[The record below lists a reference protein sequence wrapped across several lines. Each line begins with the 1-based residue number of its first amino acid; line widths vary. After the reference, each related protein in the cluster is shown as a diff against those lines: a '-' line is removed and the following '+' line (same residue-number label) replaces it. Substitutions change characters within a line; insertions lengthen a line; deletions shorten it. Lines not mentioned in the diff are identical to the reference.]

1 MYRLW
6 NETDQL
12 FASPLTYKTEK
23 QAKSDADKFR
33 KRIAIQGYYLTVEGK
48 RITSEEVQLKVV
60 PAKSFPN
67 PNAAKKTQ

>member
-12 FASPLTYKTEK
+12 LASPLSYKTEK
-23 QAKSDADKFR
+23 QAQADADKFR

-48 RITSEEVQLKVV
+48 RIPPEAVQLKIV
-60 PAKSFPN
+60 PAKSL
-67 PNAAKKTQ
+67 

>member
-23 QAKSDADKFR
+23 QAKAYADTFR

-48 RITSEEVQLKVV
+48 RIKPEEVQLTVV
-60 PAKSFPN
+60 PAK
-67 PNAAKKTQ
+67 T